1 MGRKK
6 NRTGLE
12 SKTPGSAPAQ
22 KGGAAQAGD
31 KKAGGASPRTVLS
44 MGLGGGFL
52 GFLSGLNQWPQLPAE
67 LNSVEASAAW
77 LGAVLGVQHLDWNS
91 AAQGGFLGLAV
102 GLGFATSF
110 NFGLRKMMM
119 TWLLAGGGLLAGALL
134 IKTAT
139 AAAGGWILGWMM
151 ATPLRND

>member
-6 NRTGLE
+6 SRTSVE
-12 SKTPGSAPAQ
+12 VKTPGSAPGK
-22 KGGAAQAGD
+22 KGANAQAGD
-31 KKAGGASPRTVLS
+31 KKVGASPKIILS
-44 MGLGGGFL
+44 MGLGGAFL

-67 LNSVEASAAW
+67 LTSMEASAAW

-102 GLGFATSF
+102 GLGFASSF

-119 TWLLAGGGLLAGALL
+119 TWLLAGGGLLAGALT

-139 AAAGGWILGWMM
+139 AAAGGWILGWML